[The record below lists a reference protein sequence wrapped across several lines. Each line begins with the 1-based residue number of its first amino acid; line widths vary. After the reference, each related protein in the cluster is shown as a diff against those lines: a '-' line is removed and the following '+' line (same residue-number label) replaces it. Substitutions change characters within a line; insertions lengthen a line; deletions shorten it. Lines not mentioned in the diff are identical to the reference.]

1 MIKLILFTVLI
12 GGGYIEE
19 SITVDVCPA
28 DELNVMIEADNY
40 KFYYCE
46 NEDE

>member
-19 SITVDVCPA
+19 SKVVDVCLA
-28 DELNVMIEADNY
+28 DEMNVLEKTDDQ

-46 NEDE
+46 VVE